1 MADYAAL
8 ADQAR
13 QSQPVDYAAL
23 AAQVR
28 SAGTSSTPV
37 VHGDRLKG
45 TPSGIPDNFMG
56 TLAKDFAALP
66 EGAWNAA
73 THPIDT
79 VKGALHQLLNLPGDV
94 VTDISQ
100 GNWGKL
106 GAKLTELAVPALSTE
121 RGAAAAAEAGNAV
134 KGAASATGAK
144 VAEVAA
150 NPVARELIGVA
161 SPRLKNA
168 LAAVNRV
175 KTAAEAS
182 AAEDAA
188 AAPAATEAVTPGQL
202 LARSAGQDWAKLSP
216 EDRGMLEQ
224 VAKARQNAAAQPARP
239 PMGPPQAPP
248 EAAAAEPAAPVQQT
262 TLADLIKR
270 EVQPAPVEEAPQPAI
285 GGHDT
290 TPAVSRGVPVR
301 PPLRP
306 AVAAPPEP
314 AQVAPTVQP
323 EPTAPPQAP
332 PPMSMA
338 QAEAAMM
345 RKNPAPIDPNEVR
358 TLYDAN
364 GERKSPQLRAAEIK
378 GSNVLKKAAR
388 FADAFEAEGITA
400 EDVRN
405 MTGPERQQ
413 MTNGLIAKGRL
424 EAGETVPNE
433 SIPNIIA
440 ELKKR
445 EKATPTAK
453 PAAISPEAESVRANP
468 RSADAALRDAGF
480 TDDASGRTMKM
491 AVERGG
497 LTESE
502 LSDVIEMSK
511 AIRSL
516 DEGKPGGARHVA
528 EAIQYRSVPMLREL
542 ANGNEFSWAEPD
554 APPTRIPDRILKGK
568 VIEKGGADSAIAKR
582 AKSVLD
588 ALKIDSPPDLSAIP
602 ADKLRTMKFSDVKA
616 LFPEG
621 TPKAKISEAI
631 AKAMLKATNE

>member
-8 ADQAR
+8 ADQVR

-134 KGAASATGAK
+134 KGAASATGTK

-216 EDRGMLEQ
+216 EDRGMLES
-224 VAKARQNAAAQPARP
+224 VAKARANAAAQPPRP

-248 EAAAAEPAAPVQQT
+248 EAEPYLAPPVQQT
-262 TLADLIKR
+262 TLADLLRR

-445 EKATPTAK
+445 EKATPVSK
-453 PAAISPEAESVRANP
+453 PAAL
-468 RSADAALRDAGF
+468 SAD
-480 TDDASGRTMKM
+480 S
-491 AVERGG
+491 
-497 LTESE
+497 
-502 LSDVIEMSK
+502 
-511 AIRSL
+511 
-516 DEGKPGGARHVA
+516 
-528 EAIQYRSVPMLREL
+528 PMLD
-542 ANGNEFSWAEPD
+542 P
-554 APPTRIPDRILKGK
+554 K
-568 VIEKGGADSAIAKR
+568 
-582 AKSVLD
+582 
-588 ALKIDSPPDLSAIP
+588 
-602 ADKLRTMKFSDVKA
+602 
-616 LFPEG
+616 
-621 TPKAKISEAI
+621 KAKAAEI
-631 AKAMLKATNE
+631 ARKLKEMMEQK